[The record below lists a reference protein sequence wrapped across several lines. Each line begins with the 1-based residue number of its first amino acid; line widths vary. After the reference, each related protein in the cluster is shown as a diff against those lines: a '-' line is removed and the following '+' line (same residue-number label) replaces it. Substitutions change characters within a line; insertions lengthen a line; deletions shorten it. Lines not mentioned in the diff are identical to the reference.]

1 MRPNDDNDLSTRPER
16 LLLPRLGEED
26 KGEEEWA
33 DVEGRAPVVPPPPL
47 FELDILVLLLDLERP
62 LLFVF
67 LSEGNVPLGTEVDGR
82 AEEEEDDDEALRRS
96 LDALLEE
103 EPPCPL
109 PAM

>member
-26 KGEEEWA
+26 KGEEEWE

-82 AEEEEDDDEALRRS
+82 EEEEDDDEAVRRS

-103 EPPCPL
+103 PLCPL